1 MNTLHDAG
9 IEVMSPSVMM
19 QRPIPSE
26 ERIMPKRFTSNEFRA
41 KEDKPLPEARIFDKA
56 GVLTVGLVFR
66 ETSVSASNPNSYLT
80 NESVRF
86 QKDTASFVNV
96 QSDCILRLRRAAER
110 FGNVEA
116 IPGK

>member
-66 ETSVSASNPNSYLT
+66 ETLLFASNPYLYLT
-80 NESVRF
+80 NESVHF
-86 QKDTASFVNV
+86 QKDTASFANV